1 MDRQE
6 EIKHRIQSC
15 YAQLMTSSCNPAQ
28 VGVSSLLTANMLP
41 AGCSGSAVLTRLTRR
56 CSCHGVEFKPK
67 LYISSAQGSE

>member
-1 MDRQE
+1 MCDIDGQTGGD
-6 EIKHRIQSC
+6 K
-15 YAQLMTSSCNPAQ
+15 TSNTEK